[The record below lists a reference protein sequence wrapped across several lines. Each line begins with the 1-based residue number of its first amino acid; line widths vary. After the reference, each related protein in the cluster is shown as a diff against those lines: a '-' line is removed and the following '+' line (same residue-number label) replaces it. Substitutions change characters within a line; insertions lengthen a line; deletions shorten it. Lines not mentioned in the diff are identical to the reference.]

1 VLQARLVA
9 ASSRANLEGRGQRW
23 SEGSASPSR
32 LKSAE
37 AAFVVRAVDAPAGVR
52 VSRAKA
58 GLQPAKATS
67 EAADQ
72 LPRPLPSPASLRH
85 QQARQRGE
93 STGGAWGEG
102 RKASCR
108 GRLLAHRQR
117 TERARRAQ
125 QAAFAPRGANKMA
138 LRASRRDLCAG
149 LMRSL
154 CELRRRSGWLS
165 MCRGR
170 RRGFRPLLPHHLGT
184 SSWPSGAACI
194 ERRASCNRVARVHA
208 VNTQNTKS
216 ASKRPAALRA
226 ALAVGR
232 WR

>member
-1 VLQARLVA
+1 MLRARLVA

-67 EAADQ
+67 EAADEP
-72 LPRPLPSPASLRH
+72 PRPLPSPASLRH

-102 RKASCR
+102 RGASCR

-125 QAAFAPRGANKMA
+125 QAASAPRGANKMA
-138 LRASRRDLCAG
+138 PRPSRKGSLRL
-149 LMRSL
+149 SL
-154 CELRRRSGWLS
+154 DELRRRSEWLS
-165 MCRGR
+165 TRRGR
-170 RRGFRPLLPHHLGT
+170 RRGFRPSLQHRLGT
-184 SSWPSGAACI
+184 SWPSGAACS
-194 ERRASCNRVARVHA
+194 ERRASWNHVARVHA
-208 VNTQNTKS
+208 VNT
-216 ASKRPAALRA
+216 P
-226 ALAVGR
+226 
-232 WR
+232 

>member
-1 VLQARLVA
+1 MLRARLVA

-67 EAADQ
+67 EAADE

-102 RKASCR
+102 RGASCR

-125 QAAFAPRGANKMA
+125 QAASAPRGANKMA
-138 LRASRRDLCAG
+138 PRPSRKGSLRRSWVSCGAAQSGSAPGADGAEAFGPRFRSTWAPAGRAAQLAASDALHGIMLRACT
-149 LMRSL
+149 
-154 CELRRRSGWLS
+154 
-165 MCRGR
+165 
-170 RRGFRPLLPHHLGT
+170 P
-184 SSWPSGAACI
+184 
-194 ERRASCNRVARVHA
+194 
-208 VNTQNTKS
+208 
-216 ASKRPAALRA
+216 
-226 ALAVGR
+226 
-232 WR
+232 

>member
-1 VLQARLVA
+1 MADAPQPSPTKDVHPIALCVTSGLIGALRNAAVTDQLSAGRSGARARLGLGCEA
-9 ASSRANLEGRGQRW
+9 HLET
-23 SEGSASPSR
+23 
-32 LKSAE
+32 
-37 AAFVVRAVDAPAGVR
+37 AVN
-52 VSRAKA
+52 
-58 GLQPAKATS
+58 QPACSDGINVA
-67 EAADQ
+67 
-72 LPRPLPSPASLRH
+72 
-85 QQARQRGE
+85 
-93 STGGAWGEG
+93 
-102 RKASCR
+102 
-108 GRLLAHRQR
+108 
-117 TERARRAQ
+117 ERARRAQ

-154 CELRRRSGWLS
+154 CELRRRLGWLS

-194 ERRASCNRVARVHA
+194 ERCGAWNRVARVHA

-232 WR
+232 GRKGLYIHKGGSRHSRTPKELRCAADLRRKRN